1 MSVRFKPYLLIITAI
16 LVATFLLNAPVTCAT
31 KLAKACNVFDQ
42 QKVKKGDSC
51 QALLPDQTSLDDGI
65 WSPYIID
72 LDASASVRNL
82 NSTDSLPVI
91 SSTNFY
97 SPPIRC

>member
-1 MSVRFKPYLLIITAI
+1 MSARFKPYLLIIIAI
-16 LVATFLLNAPVTCAT
+16 LLATFFLNAPVACAT

-42 QKVKKGDSC
+42 HQVKKDGSC
-51 QALLPDQTSLDDGI
+51 QALLPDQNSFDDGI

-72 LDASASVRNL
+72 LDASASVGNL
-82 NSTDSLPVI
+82 YTMDSLPRI
-91 SSTNFY
+91 SSANFY